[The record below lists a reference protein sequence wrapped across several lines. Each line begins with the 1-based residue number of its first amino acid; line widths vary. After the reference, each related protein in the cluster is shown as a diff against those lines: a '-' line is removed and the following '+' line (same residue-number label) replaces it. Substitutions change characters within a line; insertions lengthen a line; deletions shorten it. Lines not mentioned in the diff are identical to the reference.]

1 MQETEL
7 IKKAKEARKK
17 AYAPYSKFK
26 VGAALLTESGKVYTG
41 ANVEN
46 FAYGLTVCAERVAV
60 FKAVNNGDKDF
71 VKIVVVADKNPP
83 ITPCGACR
91 QVLSEFTRN
100 LEVVCVNLKG
110 KVDRYSLKEL
120 LPEAFGKGSTGETDK
135 IEEKGKKE
143 EGR

>member
-1 MQETEL
+1 MKEIDL
-7 IKKAKEARKK
+7 IKKAKAARLK

-26 VGAALLTESGKVYTG
+26 VGAALLTKSGKVYTG

-46 FAYGLTVCAERVAV
+46 STYGLTVCAERVAV
-60 FKAVNNGDKDF
+60 FKAVNDGNKGF

-91 QVLSEFTRN
+91 QVLSEFAHD

-110 KVDRYSLKEL
+110 KIDRYSIKEL
-120 LPEAFGKGSTGETDK
+120 LPEAFEN
-135 IEEKGKKE
+135 KKHD
-143 EGR
+143 G